1 MTSEKYFSKWVRE
14 AGRGHL
20 TALLAWGSLLLY
32 GIITAAQLRFKSD
45 YFFFGMGSG
54 ELLRICAGLG
64 AVISFLEFFYLLQ
77 PKKLDFYYSLPVRKS
92 TVFWSRYVHGLMHV
106 FIPLCLVIT
115 ACGLYESSFDIDFP
129 TSACAIPAT

>member
-54 ELLRICAGLG
+54 ELLWICAGLG

-77 PKKLDFYYSLPVRKS
+77 PKKLDFY
-92 TVFWSRYVHGLMHV
+92 
-106 FIPLCLVIT
+106 
-115 ACGLYESSFDIDFP
+115 
-129 TSACAIPAT
+129 

>member
-45 YFFFGMGSG
+45 YFFFGMGTAADLRGTRRGHFLSG
-54 ELLRICAGLG
+54 
-64 AVISFLEFFYLLQ
+64 VFLPPAAQKTGFLLQ
-77 PKKLDFYYSLPVRKS
+77 PSGEEKHRILEQVCTRAGACFHSAVPGDYGLR
-92 TVFWSRYVHGLMHV
+92 TV
-106 FIPLCLVIT
+106 
-115 ACGLYESSFDIDFP
+115 
-129 TSACAIPAT
+129 

>member
-77 PKKLDFYYSLPVRKS
+77 PKKLDFYYSLPVRKILEQVCTRADACFHS
-92 TVFWSRYVHGLMHV
+92 AVPGDYGLRTV
-106 FIPLCLVIT
+106 
-115 ACGLYESSFDIDFP
+115 
-129 TSACAIPAT
+129 